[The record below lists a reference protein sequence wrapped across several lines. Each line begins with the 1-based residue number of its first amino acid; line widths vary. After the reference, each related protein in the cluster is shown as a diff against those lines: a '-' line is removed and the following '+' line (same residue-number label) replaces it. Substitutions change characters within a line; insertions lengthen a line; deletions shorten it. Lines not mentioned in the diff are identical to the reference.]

1 MHLVHL
7 LPRKIV
13 KTLAL
18 LPIRAWALGGELV
31 VLLSREVLAKL
42 LQHLHTIT
50 VLMTLSSHHLMQRNI
65 QLPKLLRRV
74 VAEKR
79 FCEDD
84 CFQGARCEE
93 G

>member
-13 KTLAL
+13 NTLAL
-18 LPIRAWALGGELV
+18 LPTRAR
-31 VLLSREVLAKL
+31 VLRGQLINMLSREVLAKL
-42 LQHLHTIT
+42 LQHLHRMTI
-50 VLMTLSSHHLMQRNI
+50 LMTLSTHHLMRRNI

-84 CFQGARCEE
+84 CFQGTRCEE